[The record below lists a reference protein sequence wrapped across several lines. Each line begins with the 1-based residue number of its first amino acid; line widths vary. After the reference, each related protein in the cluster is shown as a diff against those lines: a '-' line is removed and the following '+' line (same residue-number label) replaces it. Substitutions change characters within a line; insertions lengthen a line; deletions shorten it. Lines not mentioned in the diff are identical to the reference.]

1 MCLLDRILNLNS
13 PLQFERADIGRCSLP
28 NTQQGPPGP
37 QEAQTTKP
45 PTTTTTTKAATTK
58 AAVATTSVAPIG
70 CAGTPTLYQD
80 ILSLIFGN
88 SEKSHGKIV
97 INPQDVQE
105 S

>member
-28 NTQQGPPGP
+28 NTKGPQGL
-37 QEAQTTKP
+37 QEAQTTKPP

-58 AAVATTSVAPIG
+58 AAVATTSVAPIS
-70 CAGTPTLYQD
+70 CATTPTLYQD

-97 INPQDVQE
+97 INPQDIQE